1 MNQPPV
7 ILVLVVDDEAAFR
20 EIFSAKLA
28 AAGFKVETASGGAE
42 GLKKAK
48 EIKPD
53 LILMDVRMPDM
64 DGVEALT
71 RLQADPTTKGA
82 KVVFLTNIG
91 EPRPQAADVDAHLST
106 QIGAMGYI
114 RKTDDLDEIIKKIKG
129 YLDK

>member
-1 MNQPPV
+1 
-7 ILVLVVDDEAAFR
+7 
-20 EIFSAKLA
+20 
-28 AAGFKVETASGGAE
+28 
-42 GLKKAK
+42 
-48 EIKPD
+48 
-53 LILMDVRMPDM
+53 MDVRMPDM